1 MARERFSRRAAV
13 HVTAKVH
20 EDVPSLRTGEI
31 ARKVAIALWLGARR
45 EDFRLV
51 HFSIQ
56 SNHLHLIVEAS
67 DWRALSRG

>member
-1 MARERFSRRAAV
+1 MARERFSRPAVV

-20 EDVPSLRTGEI
+20 EDVPNLRMREV
-31 ARKVAIALWLGARR
+31 ARKVAIALCLGARR

-56 SNHLHLIVEAS
+56 SNHLHCGFRKI
-67 DWRALSRG
+67 